1 MYHGT
6 RSSFAESIESKGWKL
21 NDVPYDRS
29 DAKLVCDI
37 FYSVGYTDR
46 ADFLFGVFKLD
57 ATIRASFTHN
67 YWLARNYAANERGE
81 SLNFLIE
88 EIDDFS
94 NFVSNKQSLL
104 KLREELEV
112 LREGPDEETKRLLK
126 KLGHNRWKLFSIP
139 SSSTILFIL

>member
-1 MYHGT
+1 MDRLEIKDPNYFVYPLSRQIYYDPKVVYHGT

-67 YWLARNYAANERGE
+67 YWLTLRKCYVLFVIRDTDPANEK
-81 SLNFLIE
+81 SFADL
-88 EIDDFS
+88 
-94 NFVSNKQSLL
+94 
-104 KLREELEV
+104 
-112 LREGPDEETKRLLK
+112 
-126 KLGHNRWKLFSIP
+126 
-139 SSSTILFIL
+139 TILRT